1 MDGYADSSGARRRP
15 VHCRGLLLR
24 QDREEPSQPE
34 DAGRASTGDQRQA
47 GDPDPYERRYAGAAG
62 PAFPHDGERRHGGRA
77 VSMRTSTRPSKVTTR
92 QVFAIAGPAMIAN
105 LTTPLIGIVSTT
117 AIGRLGDAT
126 LLGGVAMASVLFD
139 CIFWLFAFLR
149 MSTVA
154 FTAQSL
160 GAGEPGELRAILVRG
175 FIVAA
180 LIGTAL
186 ILLQVPLAS
195 ILLGAMGG
203 SEGVTRAAKT
213 YFIIRIW
220 SSPLALGNY
229 VMLGWLIGQARAKL
243 ALGMQISINLINV
256 AATVVLVLVF
266 DFGIAGAAIAAVIA
280 ETAGL
285 VLGLLIARHLSKGQ
299 FAASRALLFDR
310 AKLMRML
317 AVNRDIMIR
326 TASLIAAFLFFTA
339 QGARAGDMTLAA
351 NAVLN
356 NFLLI
361 SAFFLDGL
369 ANAAEQL
376 CGRACGARDRD
387 EFSGAVRL
395 VVFWGFGFALAVTG
409 VFALF
414 GPALIDLMTASPDVR
429 RIARDF
435 LLFVVASPALAVFA
449 FAFDGVYIG
458 ATWARDMRNL
468 MVASLAIFL
477 AAWFA
482 LRSFGNAGLWAALL
496 VHYAARGGLEAWRYP
511 ALLRK
516 SFG

>member
-1 MDGYADSSGARRRP
+1 LNS
-15 VHCRGLLLR
+15 
-24 QDREEPSQPE
+24 
-34 DAGRASTGDQRQA
+34 
-47 GDPDPYERRYAGAAG
+47 
-62 PAFPHDGERRHGGRA
+62 PA
-77 VSMRTSTRPSKVTTR
+77 KVTSA

-126 LLGGVAMASVLFD
+126 LLGGVAMASVIFD
-139 CIFWLFAFLR
+139 CMFWLFAFQR

-160 GAGEPGELRAILVRG
+160 GAGERHELRAILVRG
-175 FIVAA
+175 LIVAA
-180 LIGTAL
+180 LVGFAL
-186 ILLQVPLAS
+186 IALQVPLAA

-213 YFIIRIW
+213 YFSIRIW
-220 SSPLALGNY
+220 SAPFVLANF
-229 VMLGWLIGQARAKL
+229 VVLGWLIGQARARL
-243 ALGMQISINLINV
+243 ALGVQIAINLINA
-256 AATVVLVLVF
+256 AATLLLVL
-266 DFGIAGAAIAAVIA
+266 DFGIAGAAIAALIAEATGLVIGVVIA
-280 ETAGL
+280 HNLAQD
-285 VLGLLIARHLSKGQ
+285 HLPL
-299 FAASRALLFDR
+299 SRATLFDR
-310 AKLMRML
+310 EKLMRML
-317 AVNRDIMIR
+317 TVNRDIMMR
-326 TASLIAAFLFFTA
+326 TAALIAVWLFFAA
-339 QGARAGDMTLAA
+339 QGARAGDVALAA

-376 CGRACGARDRD
+376 CGRAYGARARD
-387 EFSGAVRL
+387 EFTGAVRL
-395 VVFWGFGFALAVTG
+395 VVLWGFGFALAVTA
-409 VFALF
+409 VFAAF
-414 GPALIDLMTASPDVR
+414 GPMLIDVMTASPDVR

-435 LLFVVASPALAVFA
+435 LIFVIASPVLAVFA

-482 LRSFGNAGLWAALL
+482 LRSFGNYGLWGALL
-496 VHYAARGGLEAWRYP
+496 VHYAARGGLEAARYP

-516 SFG
+516 SFKS

>member
-1 MDGYADSSGARRRP
+1 MHSP
-15 VHCRGLLLR
+15 
-24 QDREEPSQPE
+24 
-34 DAGRASTGDQRQA
+34 
-47 GDPDPYERRYAGAAG
+47 AA
-62 PAFPHDGERRHGGRA
+62 
-77 VSMRTSTRPSKVTTR
+77 PSKVTTA
-92 QVFAIAGPAMIAN
+92 QVFAIAGPAMVAN

-139 CIFWLFAFLR
+139 CLFWLFGFLR

-160 GAGEPGELRAILVRG
+160 GSGETSELRAILMRG
-175 FIVAA
+175 LIVAA
-180 LIGTAL
+180 LVGATLIAL
-186 ILLQVPLAS
+186 QIPLATILLD
-195 ILLGAMGG
+195 AMGG
-203 SEGVTRAAKT
+203 SEGVTLAAKT
-213 YFIIRIW
+213 YFTIRIW

-229 VMLGWLIGQARAKL
+229 VVLGWLIGQARAKL
-243 ALGMQISINLINV
+243 ALGMQITINLINV

-266 DFGIAGAAIAAVIA
+266 DFGIAGAAIAALIA
-280 ETAGL
+280 EAAGL
-285 VLGLLIARHLSKGQ
+285 LLGLLIARHLSKGQ

-310 AKLMRML
+310 TKLMRML

-356 NFLLI
+356 NFLLFG
-361 SAFFLDGL
+361 AFFLDGL

-376 CGRACGARDRD
+376 CGRAYGARDKAA
-387 EFSGAVRL
+387 FAGAVKL
-395 VVFWGFGFALAVTG
+395 VVMWGFGFALAVAAC
-409 VFALF
+409 FLLF
-414 GPALIDLMTASPDVR
+414 GPAFIDIMTASVEVR
-429 RIARDF
+429 RIARDYLPF
-435 LLFVVASPALAVFA
+435 VIFAPLLGVFA

-468 MVASLAIFL
+468 MLLSLLIFL
-477 AAWFA
+477 GAWFA
-482 LRSFGNAGLWAALL
+482 LRSFGNAGLWGAFL
-496 VHYAARGGLEAWRYP
+496 VHYAARGGLQALRYP

-516 SFG
+516 SFGP